1 MTHWK
6 RPWYWEGLGAGG
18 ERDDR
23 GWDGWMAS
31 PTGWT
36 WVWVNS
42 GSWWWTGRPGM
53 LRFMGSQRVGHDWA
67 TELNWTNTCQGA
79 QCHKV
84 NSLFSVLCFS
94 HHPWLLRQGVVRKQ
108 GRECW
113 IFCRQAHLRHMGFT
127 SPRWA
132 SNQGPQIKEFSFVDP
147 RGEEG
152 WSQITTTPGRAR
164 CQSRCLVMTS
174 GDSRGGCHSPLE
186 GMEGWQ
192 EGNGESTQGWNM
204 ILTSTFIWEKDWWKK
219 WWFFWI
225 PSYFASINHSTIF
238 WITSSSPTFS
248 HVYSQPWEVN
258 FPVQPVP

>member
-42 GSWWWTGRPGM
+42 GSWWWTGRLGM
-53 LRFMGSQRVGHDWA
+53 LRFLGSQRVGHDWA

-204 ILTSTFIWEKDWWKK
+204 ILTSTFIWEKDRWKK
-219 WWFFWI
+219 CWFFWI

-248 HVYSQPWEVN
+248 HVCSQPWEVN